1 MAQSEFSSMKLK
13 AQRGM
18 LFETPIVS
26 AHLENSEN
34 FLADLKAR
42 ILSKREIDN
51 AGLKRSNIGGW
62 HSDTDMMTWG
72 GNAAKELSEKVI
84 ALTHRMSHFADTN
97 AENIEWN
104 IQMWANVTPKG
115 GSNHIHV
122 HPGNLWSAVLYVDMG
137 GADENGDNIEG
148 LGGEFY
154 FEDPRFPTNSMHHPG
169 FRVLGMDNKPQ
180 SVQPEIRPKR
190 GDILMFPSWLKHG
203 VRPYLG
209 DKNRI
214 SIAINLDPI

>member
-1 MAQSEFSSMKLK
+1 MSVSEYSSMKLK

-26 AHLENSEN
+26 AHLDNSDK
-34 FLADLKAR
+34 FLTELKKVILEKRASDAD
-42 ILSKREIDN
+42 
-51 AGLKRSNIGGW
+51 GLKRSNIGGW
-62 HSDTDMMTWG
+62 HSDTDMMSWG
-72 GNAAKELSEKVI
+72 GLAAKELSKKVI
-84 ALTHRMSHFADTN
+84 ALTHRMSHFADAK
-97 AENIEWN
+97 AEKVKWN
-104 IQMWANVTPKG
+104 IQMWANITPKG

-137 GADENGDNIEG
+137 GIDDIGDNTTG

-203 VRPYLG
+203 VRPYNG
-209 DKNRI
+209 DKERI
-214 SIAINLDPI
+214 SIAINLDPQ